1 MHGCGS
7 KMFVNPKRIRVLV
20 RKEKAK
26 GPVVYWM
33 ARDQR
38 VCDNWALLHA
48 KELAEKDG
56 SPLAVVFCLVPK
68 FLGATSRQYRF
79 MLQGLKEVE
88 RNLRALDIAFFLLQ
102 GDPGREIPAFLSDQ
116 DASTLVCDFSPLRQS
131 QIWKKVVTS
140 KIELPFYE
148 VDAHNIVPCWL
159 ASPKAEWAAYSFR
172 PKIHRLLPEFMDE
185 FPPLKRHRVP
195 WKDDVRNDWRSA
207 ESRIEVDAV
216 AEANFNCSGEVEAA
230 KQSLDFIENKLSGYE
245 SNRNDPSKDGQSH
258 LSPYLHFGQIS
269 AQRVALQVLASM
281 KDAGAFLEELIV
293 RRELS
298 DNFCYYNP
306 NYDSFWAFPKWAR
319 ETLEKHAKDRREYI
333 YTAEEFER
341 ARTHDDLW
349 NAAQNE
355 MVYKGK
361 MHGYMRMYWAKKILE
376 WTGSPVEAQQ
386 IAIYLNDRYELD
398 GRDPNGYVGIA
409 WSIGGVHDRAWKERA
424 IFGKV
429 RYMSYKGVSRKFDIL
444 AYINSIKNM

>member
-1 MHGCGS
+1 
-7 KMFVNPKRIRVLV
+7 MFVNPRRIRVLV
-20 RKEKAK
+20 RKENAK

-33 ARDQR
+33 GRDQR
-38 VCDNWALLHA
+38 ACDNWALLHA
-48 KELAEKDG
+48 KGLAEKYD

-68 FLGATSRQYRF
+68 FLGATSRQYGF

-88 RNLRALDIAFFLLQ
+88 RNLRDLDIAFFLLQ
-102 GDPGREIPAFLSDQ
+102 GDPGREIPTFLSEQ
-116 DASTLVCDFSPLRQS
+116 GASSIVCDFSPLRQS
-131 QIWKKVVTS
+131 RIWRSVVAGE
-140 KIELPFYE
+140 IEIPFYE

-185 FPPLKRHRVP
+185 FPPIKKHHVP

-207 ESRIEVDAV
+207 ESGVEVDAV
-216 AEANFNCSGEVEAA
+216 PEANFNRSGEVAA
-230 KQSLDFIENKLSGYE
+230 AAQSMDFIENKLSSYE
-245 SNRNDPSKDGQSH
+245 SNRNDPSQDGQSN

-306 NYDSFWAFPKWAR
+306 NYDSFQAFPKWAR
-319 ETLEKHAKDRREYI
+319 ETLEKHAKDRREYL
-333 YTAEEFER
+333 YTAEELER

-349 NAAQNE
+349 NAAQME

-409 WSIGGVHDRAWKERA
+409 WSIGGVHDRAWKERL

-429 RYMSYKGVSRKFDIL
+429 RYMSYKGVSRRFDAK
-444 AYINSIKNM
+444 AYVKSIKNMVEFT